1 MADDAIII
9 PVRAQTEAY
18 KRGLMELAG
27 FTETEASKA
36 AGAFEK
42 TALKKIVADNLKSA
56 ELSSKAWSEAGKK
69 ISETV
74 GGSVGRLGNAVFEL
88 IPKAGAASAALGTVA
103 TAAVG
108 IGAGVAVASGVAA
121 AMYGLAEAADRAEAR
136 LDKAGRAALV
146 PDDAR
151 ESIERYRDAS
161 EALSVASDVLT
172 VRLGAVAADGLA
184 RIEMSGLGAL
194 STLDKIATA
203 FDAAGISASG
213 FEGKTARGIAALTTL
228 GASEVLIRTVGAA
241 YSYMADEGQRAADAS
256 QAVADA
262 QAGADRQL
270 QSNIDIWQREAEAE
284 ERIKADAAKRADA
297 LIARLEAERTANR
310 KRAADERKRI
320 AAKEAADE
328 LKVYQYVGDQILKES
343 QDTIARQSAAQVE
356 LQSSMISRL
365 TSDLKASVDAAQ
377 SALKDVFEET
387 TREIEKMRAGSRA
400 ALDSLIQSGL
410 QGIQLLAD
418 TQAQAAADDLA
429 QTQQR
434 HQAVVDALNEQRRIA
449 AEAAREGQGFREA
462 AARDEIA
469 KLRIK
474 KQALEEQAQNE
485 RAAAI
490 RMARWQKA
498 AALLAVG
505 VSTAAAIG
513 QAFAMFGP
521 PPSPVGIASAAAA
534 TASGAVQAAAIAA
547 KPIPKFYVG
556 SSERVPGN
564 AMGEQQATLHKG
576 EMVLSS
582 AGVDRLGG
590 ERVVAAINGLRG
602 DVQGLGGSGGG
613 GPVLLDG
620 VAVGRQMAA
629 QIGRGGALALAVRGG
644 RMVGVVDPY
653 GRS

>member
-146 PDDAR
+146 PEDAR

-194 STLDKIATA
+194 STLDKVATA

-270 QSNIDIWQREAEAE
+270 QNNIDIWQREAEAE

-310 KRAADERKRI
+310 KRAADERKRL
-320 AAKEAADE
+320 AEKEAADE
-328 LKVYQYVGDQILKES
+328 LRIAQYLGDQILKE
-343 QDTIARQSAAQVE
+343 AE
-356 LQSSMISRL
+356 
-365 TSDLKASVDAAQ
+365 
-377 SALKDVFEET
+377 
-387 TREIEKMRAGSRA
+387 
-400 ALDSLIQSGL
+400 
-410 QGIQLLAD
+410 
-418 TQAQAAADDLA
+418 QAAEE
-429 QTQQR
+429 QQAAKER
-434 HQAVVDALNEQRRIA
+434 A
-449 AEAAREGQGFREA
+449 AEAALQLQEETTSKLVEEMMKEVEA
-462 AARDEIA
+462 A
-469 KLRIK
+469 KLAFEEQSRI
-474 KQALEEQAQNE
+474 LEEYARLELETRREVADAAVSLFDTVLDARIRALSEGTKQEKEQARQLL
-485 RAAAI
+485 I
-490 RMARWQKA
+490 FQKA
-498 AALLAVG
+498 AALTKIAIDTAVAIQSALAQLGPVAG
-505 VSTAAAIG
+505 GLAAA
-513 QAFAMFGP
+513 
-521 PPSPVGIASAAAA
+521 GIVANGVA
-534 TASGAVQAAAIAA
+534 QAAAVAA
-547 KPIPKFYVG
+547 EPLPKLYAG
-556 SSERVPGN
+556 SRERVGGN
-564 AMGEQQATLHKG
+564 AMGEQQATLHRG

-582 AGVDRLGG
+582 AAVDRLGG